1 MQNKFLYGCLGVFV
15 IGLIVLV
22 AFSIYGVGVAN
33 KETRLA
39 VAIKA
44 KQTDNT
50 SEFDNLFKK
59 IAQVAEVTQGQKDA
73 LVEIFTGYAKARSPD
88 KQGGT
93 LATWIHESCP
103 NIDTSTFN
111 NLQNLI
117 SSSRDAWTMRQKE
130 LIDLNREHDV
140 LLGVFPSNV
149 VCSIL
154 GRQKIVVV
162 VVTSSRTEKA
172 FLSGRDDSTEVFK
185 PVKTEK

>member
-1 MQNKFLYGCLGVFV
+1 MQNKFMYGCLGVFV
-15 IGLIVLV
+15 IGLIVSGFLLV
-22 AFSIYGVGVAN
+22 YGVGVAN

-73 LVEIFTGYAKARSPD
+73 LIEIFTGYAKARSPD

-103 NIDTSTFN
+103 NVDTSTFN

-117 SSSRDAWTMRQKE
+117 AASRDAWTMRQKE

-140 LLGVFPSNV
+140 LLGVFPSNI
-149 VCSIL
+149 VCSL
-154 GRQKIVVV
+154 LNRQKIDIV

-172 FLSGRDDSTEVFK
+172 FATGKDDDTNVFPQK
-185 PVKTEK
+185 R

>member
-1 MQNKFLYGCLGVFV
+1 MQNKFMYGCLGVFV

-44 KQTDNT
+44 KMADNPQ
-50 SEFDNLFKK
+50 EMDNMWKK
-59 IAQVAEVTQGQKDA
+59 IAQFGEVSQAKRDA
-73 LVEIFTGYAKARSPD
+73 LHDIFADVAKARSPD

-93 LATWIHESCP
+93 LATWIHESYP
-103 NIDTSTFN
+103 TVDLATYD

-117 SSSRDAWTMRQKE
+117 ASSRDAWTMRQKE

-140 LLGVFPSNV
+140 LLSVFPSNI

-154 GRQKIVVV
+154 GRQKIDIV

-172 FLSGRDDSTEVFK
+172 FQSGKDDDVGVFPK
-185 PVKTEK
+185 KDTAK

>member
-1 MQNKFLYGCLGVFV
+1 MQSKFMYGCLGVGI
-15 IGLIVLV
+15 IGCIITGFLLV
-22 AFSIYGVGVAN
+22 YGVGVAN

-50 SEFDNLFKK
+50 NEMDGMWKK
-59 IAQVAEVTQGQKDA
+59 ISQAAEVTQGQKDA
-73 LVEIFTGYAKARSPD
+73 LIEIFTGYAKARSPD

-103 NIDTSTFN
+103 NVDTSTFN

-117 SSSRDAWTMRQKE
+117 VASRDSWTMRQKE

-140 LLGVFPSNV
+140 LLGVFPSNI
-149 VCSIL
+149 VCSLL
-154 GRQKIVVV
+154 GRQKIDIV

-172 FLSGRDDSTEVFK
+172 FATGKDDDTSVFPQK
-185 PVKTEK
+185 R